1 VDNLTD
7 FGARPVRQPVV
18 EDRPVITAAGVSPG
32 LDPGASLVE
41 RMGGRPLVEAAL
53 LVTE

>member
-41 RMGGRPLVEAAL
+41 RMGGPLVEAAL